1 MKAYQ
6 LVLEKE
12 TPRLTLVDLPDP
24 TPSAG
29 EVVVR
34 VRATSLNF
42 RDLMIFQG
50 NYARGA
56 NYPVIPLSDGAGDV
70 VAVGEGVTRW
80 KPGDRVAATF
90 FQEWKSGPAPP
101 ETAGSALGG
110 ARDGML
116 AERVTLNEAGLVA
129 VPDHLSYEEAA
140 TLPCAALTAWQAL
153 VFRGRVHAGQT
164 VLLLGTGGVSIF
176 GLQFAKMHGARVII
190 TSGSDE
196 KLARAR
202 ELGADFGINYRQT
215 PDWEKEVLRLTGGA
229 GVQQALEVGGAETF
243 AKSLKCL
250 ALNGNV
256 HVVGG
261 VSGFNVEAPLGLMI
275 GKLAE
280 VHGIFVG
287 SREMFE
293 DMNRAIGLRQ
303 MQPQID
309 RVFPFE
315 EALNAYAYLES
326 GAHFGKVVITLG

>member
-6 LVLEKE
+6 LVLEGE
-12 TPRLTLVDLPDP
+12 TPRLTVIDLPEP
-24 TPSAG
+24 KPAAG
-29 EVVVR
+29 QVVVR

-42 RDLMIFQG
+42 RDLMILKG
-50 NYARGA
+50 GYARGA
-56 NYPVIPLSDGAGDV
+56 NYPVVPLSDGAGEV
-70 VAVGEGVTRW
+70 VAVGEGVGRW
-80 KPGDRVAATF
+80 KTGDRVAATF
-90 FQEWKSGPAPP
+90 FQEWRSGPAAP

-116 AERVTLNEAGLVA
+116 AEQVVLDEEGLVA
-129 VPDHLSYEEAA
+129 IPEHLSFEEAA

-153 VFRGRVHAGQT
+153 VWRGKMHAGQT

-176 GLQFAKMHGARVII
+176 GLQFAKMHGARAMI

-202 ELGADFGINYRQT
+202 EMGADFGINYRET

-229 GVQQALEVGGAETF
+229 GVHQVIEVGGAGTF
-243 AKSLKCL
+243 EKSLKSL
-250 ALNGNV
+250 ALNGHL

-261 VSGFNVEAPLGLMI
+261 VSGFTADAPLGLMI

-280 VHGIFVG
+280 IHGIFVG

-293 DMNRAIGLRQ
+293 AMNRAISLHR
-303 MQPQID
+303 MKPQID
-309 RVFPFE
+309 RVYSFD
-315 EALNAYAYLES
+315 EAPEAYAHLQS
-326 GAHFGKVVITLG
+326 GAHFGKVVVSVG